1 MYGGVLRGK
10 HGKDKGDGK
19 ACGKGNKQST
29 QSHNV
34 RGKEGNG
41 RGKDGGKCEKGEK
54 GKNFWGKK
62 ANRKGKGKG
71 PTLDRAS
78 ELIQHVQQRLRVTT
92 MCLYPREECS
102 CDGSILCCGGPD
114 GLSGRPHGWR
124 YNAHTGE
131 WDESGSPEVER
142 YLEAMSAMS
151 APRHLSPP
159 PPPPPP
165 PPPRSATATNA
176 QAAQPE
182 SQSRAVRAANPVATA
197 GESTDRADCADNVG
211 AAATA
216 PAAEPADALP
226 AQPQQQP
233 EHG

>member
-54 GKNFWGKK
+54 GKNFLGKK

-71 PTLDRAS
+71 PTLERTS

-165 PPPRSATATNA
+165 RSATATNA
-176 QAAQPE
+176 QAAQAE

>member
-1 MYGGVLRGK
+1 M
-10 HGKDKGDGK
+10 
-19 ACGKGNKQST
+19 
-29 QSHNV
+29 
-34 RGKEGNG
+34 
-41 RGKDGGKCEKGEK
+41 
-54 GKNFWGKK
+54 
-62 ANRKGKGKG
+62 
-71 PTLDRAS
+71 
-78 ELIQHVQQRLRVTT
+78 TT

-165 PPPRSATATNA
+165 RSATATNA
-176 QAAQPE
+176 QAAQAE